1 MSIKKTTNSILSLIS
16 KLDSNKDKFPG
27 TIFYKA
33 IDNYLNRY
41 NNMKRVLFPLIACFF
56 SLSANSQVLNLYL
69 KGGVLPVNTYDIDSI
84 RLVPEQEIPKYD
96 VKSILTSAEDG
107 WVCESDIAGFDIIN
121 FTHDGKFIVTKY
133 TKVYW
138 LEGGNYRDSLV
149 AQLSNSGS
157 YLLSDNNEFLV
168 KSDKGGYQEL
178 ELMYADESKIV
189 INTLSYEKNSPEVVD
204 AHRKHQN
211 FIRFLGEHLYL
222 YNVTKTGSIQEKS
235 AYSLNS
241 LGKKVISQG
250 IVVNNNILFISKDS
264 FSHKYIDILQYDDYK
279 DSYLSN
285 DGSIIAG
292 IDPVSTIFDQ
302 ETKQDSLII
311 EMCSPKVQDAINLL
325 ENKHLENFPSQGRF
339 LFGWGKSSESGGN
352 YRTGICLKTQTA
364 TSAYSIAV
372 SGNYSDSFDNISI
385 YFYKDDEGNYDCSS
399 NYKIFANNGMGDA
412 LNEVV
417 SLFEGEFRK
426 EPAYLT
432 STPGYFKLISTSDPD
447 IYFTWYIR

>member
-1 MSIKKTTNSILSLIS
+1 M
-16 KLDSNKDKFPG
+16 
-27 TIFYKA
+27 
-33 IDNYLNRY
+33 
-41 NNMKRVLFPLIACFF
+41 
-56 SLSANSQVLNLYL
+56 
-69 KGGVLPVNTYDIDSI
+69 LPVKTYDIDSI

-107 WVCESDIAGFDIIN
+107 WICERNKEGFDILN
-121 FTHDGKFIVTKY
+121 CTHDGKFIVTNY
-133 TKVYW
+133 TYFY
-138 LEGGNYRDSLV
+138 LPEGGNYRDSLV
-149 AQLSNSGS
+149 TKILYSGS
-157 YLLSDNNEFLV
+157 YRLSDNNEVLLLY
-168 KSDKGGYQEL
+168 DRGGYQEL
-178 ELMYADESKIV
+178 ELLYADESKI
-189 INTLSYEKNSPEVVD
+189 ILNTLSYEKNSPEIAD
-204 AHRKHQN
+204 AYRKQQKLLKL
-211 FIRFLGEHLYL
+211 LGENIYL
-222 YNVTKTGSIQEKS
+222 YNVAKTGSIQEKS
-235 AYSLNS
+235 AVNFFSIEN
-241 LGKKVISQG
+241 KVNSQG

-264 FSHKYIDILQYDDYK
+264 FSHKYVDILQYDNNNDF
-279 DSYLSN
+279 YLSN
-285 DGSIIAG
+285 DESIIVG
-292 IDPVSTIFDQ
+292 IDPVSNIFDL
-302 ETKQDSLII
+302 ETNRDSLII

-339 LFGWGKSSESGGN
+339 LFGWGKSSESGVGN
-352 YRTGICLKTQTA
+352 RTGICLKTHTA
-364 TSAYSIAV
+364 TRAYSIAV

>member
-41 NNMKRVLFPLIACFF
+41 NNMKRVLFSLIACFF
-56 SLSANSQVLNLYL
+56 FLSANSQVLNLYL

-84 RLVPEQEIPKYD
+84 RLVPEQEIP
-96 VKSILTSAEDG
+96 
-107 WVCESDIAGFDIIN
+107 
-121 FTHDGKFIVTKY
+121 HDGKFIVTKY